1 MSTTLFRSPLAPRLE
16 AFGAMRRALGRQAYS
31 DYKILR
37 YLDGYLLEVLRP
49 GQPLTHEMVEGWITS
64 MAQWRAG
71 SPAWRI

>member
-37 YLDGYLLEVLRP
+37 YLDGYLLEVL
-49 GQPLTHEMVEGWITS
+49 
-64 MAQWRAG
+64 
-71 SPAWRI
+71 